1 MSSTEGKLNPE
12 STATE
17 ALRWSQVPLRELELK
32 GRLVEAATP
41 YILEF
46 REVREMVKDFFRI
59 YQQLV
64 NPAATGVGMPE
75 REANAESYVIFG
87 PSGPVCRLHVVYDLE
102 ETRLAI
108 ELPEDE
114 ANKVYRLLREQKI
127 VVPDL
132 ELIRRV
138 MSGNLA
144 ETVAAIFWQVG
155 AIKVSLGDLRPL
167 FKVDEN
173 RNYSPIYID
182 VKGISYYP
190 TVLDFIMA
198 ASALL
203 VRNLNF
209 DVICGIEAGSIAL
222 AALLA
227 QKLNRPMFF
236 ARRSRRYPEASPFE
250 GVKQHELFRKRV
262 LLVDDTLVH
271 GWTKTR
277 VVETI
282 RNWGA
287 QVDACFVIFDRQQ
300 GGEQELAQAG
310 VRLYSL
316 TNREAA
322 LSEKIP
328 RTISCLTDG
337 EYAEVCSYFAD
348 PAAWHRR
355 RGLNFTPVMKNL
367 T

>member
-1 MSSTEGKLNPE
+1 MLTEPE
-12 STATE
+12 PV
-17 ALRWSQVPLRELELK
+17 RWSQVPLRELELED
-32 GRLVEAATP
+32 RLVRAVTP

-46 REVREMVKDFFRI
+46 QEVHEMVVDFFRI

-64 NPAATGVGMPE
+64 NPKATGVGPPE
-75 REANAESYVIFG
+75 REANAESYCV
-87 PSGPVCRLHVVYDLE
+87 SGPQGEVGQFHVIYDLE

-108 ELPEDE
+108 ELPAEE
-114 ANKVYRLLREQKI
+114 ASKVYRLLREQRI

-132 ELIRRV
+132 ELVRKV

-190 TVLDFIMA
+190 AVLDFVLS

-222 AALLA
+222 AAILA
-227 QKLNRPMFF
+227 QKLNKPMFF
-236 ARRSRRYPEASPFE
+236 ARRHLRYPEASPFE

-277 VVETI
+277 VVEVI
-282 RNWGA
+282 RQWGA

-300 GGEQELAQAG
+300 GGEEELAHAG

-328 RTISCLTDG
+328 REISCLTDG
-337 EYAEVCSYFAD
+337 EYVEVCSYFAD
-348 PAAWHRR
+348 PGEWHRR
-355 RGLNFTPVMKNL
+355 RGLNFTPIMKNL